1 VSQQVTQFPG
11 SNATA
16 RCVFDLDRNALAR
29 PDSLSLSH
37 SRCTLRSFDR
47 QSILRPLNSKSCSTS
62 IPAYNPSAISDAV
75 RKHWQCT
82 NPSYTS
88 SNADGWYE
96 RVWDMGLGCAAQKL
110 GMTQTEAFEYMTS
123 LWDRYK
129 PDAALRK
136 SRTCGS

>member
-1 VSQQVTQFPG
+1 MRS
-11 SNATA
+11 
-16 RCVFDLDRNALAR
+16 RALT
-29 PDSLSLSH
+29 LSLA
-37 SRCTLRSFDR
+37 LRASLVR
-47 QSILRPLNSKSCSTS
+47 QSILRPLDSKSCSTS
-62 IPAYNPSAISDAV
+62 VPAYDPSALSDAV

-82 NPSYTS
+82 NPSYTP